1 MLGSHIL
8 RERIKGCCWQLPKHT
23 VASMAS
29 RCASCCPGGVAVVC
43 WFVVRI
49 GPCVAAV
56 PESCWCAFPIF
67 QGCADG
73 APLFFL
79 VSAGPMAGVPVVRS
93 DGVCALRCC
102 RGVSRPGS
110 AVLQLCLAWCLGRL
124 GWCRR
129 PAAMLRR
136 QPRRAG
142 KCFLLLG
149 SGVVCIHEQKLETR
163 LGMANLPRA
172 KGSVPQWL
180 PGSLQAPNA
189 FLVGFVQVTLHL
201 ATSHQV
207 PLFADPFF
215 ENRL

>member
-1 MLGSHIL
+1 MLLATAKAYRCLNGIEVCKLLSWW
-8 RERIKGCCWQLPKHT
+8 CCGGVL
-23 VASMAS
+23 V
-29 RCASCCPGGVAVVC
+29 CCPSWPLRC
-43 WFVVRI
+43 
-49 GPCVAAV
+49 
-56 PESCWCAFPIF
+56 SCSR
-67 QGCADG
+67 
-73 APLFFL
+73 APLVCVSDIPGVCRWCPFVFL
-79 VSAGPMAGVPVVRS
+79 VSAGPLAGVPVVRS
-93 DGVCALRCC
+93 DGVCALRCR

-201 ATSHQV
+201 ATSHQA
-207 PLFADPFF
+207 PYPMRQASPFC
-215 ENRL
+215 